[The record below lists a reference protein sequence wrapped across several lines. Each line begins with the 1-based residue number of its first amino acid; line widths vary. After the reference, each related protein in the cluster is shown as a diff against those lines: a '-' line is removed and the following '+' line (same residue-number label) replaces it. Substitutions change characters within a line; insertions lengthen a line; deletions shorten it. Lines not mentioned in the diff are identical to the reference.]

1 MMELVLCVLYKSS
14 CHPPRRNPPSLT
26 ICLEG
31 PKNRNFPPEVH
42 SYLQDFARG
51 VSAYPKKVQLVRK
64 TPTLGGL
71 SATLPETSL
80 IHKPCLP
87 TPSRINSSLFFLG
100 SSPYI
105 LSAEFP
111 PSLPQGASL
120 SSSQNHHLGGYPPL
134 CNFLSFLCLVL
145 GSLGSTALLGFLCPQ
160 PPCSQHLCGAWFSHE
175 GLPLPRLVNS
185 QMLPSSM
192 LVIPS

>member
-1 MMELVLCVLYKSS
+1 MCYT
-14 CHPPRRNPPSLT
+14 CYINPPAPPPRRNPPSLT

-31 PKNRNFPPEVH
+31 PKNWNFPPEVH

-100 SSPYI
+100 SSPYL
-105 LSAEFP
+105 LSADFP

-120 SSSQNHHLGGYPPL
+120 SSSQNHHLGGYPPP
-134 CNFLSFLCLVL
+134 CNFLSFLCLLL
-145 GSLGSTALLGFLCPQ
+145 GSLGSTAPSLVLFAPSPHVPNISVRPGFLMRVCHFPAWSI
-160 PPCSQHLCGAWFSHE
+160 PRCSTVLC
-175 GLPLPRLVNS
+175 L
-185 QMLPSSM
+185 
-192 LVIPS
+192 